1 MVTLQNKE
9 LTVTIADLGAELQSI
24 KAADGTEYLWN
35 GDAAFWAKR
44 APVLFP
50 ICGALKNNEYCYNGV
65 TYTLQKH
72 GYARLETFE
81 VERATDT
88 EAVFLLRADDK
99 SREQYPF
106 DYELRIG
113 YRLVGKTVE
122 IAYDV
127 KNPSEKPLYMS
138 IGSHEAYVCPEGI
151 EQYEVVFA
159 EPETLYTTPDPINS
173 NDTQLVIENSN
184 VLPLREEDYAID
196 ALIFRNGT
204 RSDSLTLRHKESGR
218 GVEIRYEGFDHL
230 LFWQPYKAPFIC
242 VEPWCGYP
250 DTPEHDGDITKK
262 VGIQKVEGG
271 DTFHRVHSIT
281 VL

>member
-9 LTVTIADLGAELQSI
+9 LTVTIAKVGAELQSI

-35 GDAAFWAKR
+35 GDPAYWAKR

-50 ICGALKNNEYCYNGV
+50 ICSALKNNEYRYNGM
-65 TYTLQKH
+65 TYTMQKH
-72 GYARLETFE
+72 GYARFETFE

-106 DYELRIG
+106 EYELRIG
-113 YRLVGKTVE
+113 YRLVGQTVE

-127 KNPSEKPLYMS
+127 KNPSDAPLYMS
-138 IGSHEAYVCPEGI
+138 IGSHEAYACPEGI
-151 EQYEVVFA
+151 EAYEIVFPQA
-159 EPETLYTTPDPINS
+159 ETLFTTPDPLTS
-173 NDTQLVIENSN
+173 NDCLPVIENSN
-184 VLPLREEDYAID
+184 VLPLKEEDYSVD
-196 ALIFRNGT
+196 ALIFRDGT
-204 RSDSLTLRHKESGR
+204 KSDSLQLRNKQTGR
-218 GVEIRYEGFDHL
+218 GVEIRYEGFEHML
-230 LFWQPYKAPFIC
+230 LWQPYKAPFIC

-250 DTPEHDGDITKK
+250 DTVEHDGDITKK

-271 DTFHRVHSIT
+271 NTFHRVHSIT
-281 VL
+281 IL